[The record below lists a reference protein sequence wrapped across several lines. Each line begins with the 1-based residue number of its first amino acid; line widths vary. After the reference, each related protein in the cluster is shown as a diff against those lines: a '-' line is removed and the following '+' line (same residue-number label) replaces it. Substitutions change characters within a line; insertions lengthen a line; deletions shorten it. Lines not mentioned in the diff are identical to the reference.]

1 MIAWIKGYQTLILF
15 MTGVSIFTFI
25 ATIIA
30 VPWLVVRIPSN
41 YFSKKRRVTKLWA
54 DHHPV
59 VRAVLLTVKNLA
71 GYFLIGAGIVMLAI
85 PGQGMLT
92 ILIGIIFLD
101 LPGKYRFE
109 RWLVTRPAVLR
120 SINWLRRRAR
130 KAPLV
135 LK

>member
-1 MIAWIKGYQTLILF
+1 MIGLIKGHETLILF
-15 MTGVSIFTFI
+15 MTGVSIVTFI
-25 ATIIA
+25 ATLIA
-30 VPWLVVRIPSN
+30 VPWLIVRIPSN
-41 YFSKKRRVTKLWA
+41 YFSNRRRITKLWA

-59 VRAVLLTVKNLA
+59 IRAVLLTIKNLI
-71 GYFLIGAGIVMLAI
+71 GYFLVAAGIVMLAI

-135 LK
+135 LR

>member
-1 MIAWIKGYQTLILF
+1 MTEWIKGHEILILF
-15 MTGVSIFTFI
+15 MTGVSIVTFI
-25 ATIIA
+25 ATLIA

-59 VRAVLLTVKNLA
+59 VRAVLLTIKNLI
-71 GYFLIGAGIVMLAI
+71 GYFLIAAGIVMLAI

-109 RWLVTRPAVLR
+109 RWVVTRPALLR
-120 SINWLRRRAR
+120 SINWLRRRAK

-135 LK
+135 LR

>member
-1 MIAWIKGYQTLILF
+1 MMEWVKGYEMLILS
-15 MTGVSIFTFI
+15 MTGVSVATFI
-25 ATIIA
+25 ATLIA
-30 VPWLVVRIPSN
+30 VPWLIVRIPSN
-41 YFSKKRRVTKLWA
+41 YFSSKRRATKLWA
-54 DHHPV
+54 DQHPV
-59 VRAVLLTVKNLA
+59 VRAVLLTVKNLV
-71 GYFLIGAGIVMLAI
+71 GYFLVAAGIVMLFI

-92 ILIGIIFLD
+92 ILIGMIFLD

-109 RWLVTRPAVLR
+109 RWIVTRPAVLR